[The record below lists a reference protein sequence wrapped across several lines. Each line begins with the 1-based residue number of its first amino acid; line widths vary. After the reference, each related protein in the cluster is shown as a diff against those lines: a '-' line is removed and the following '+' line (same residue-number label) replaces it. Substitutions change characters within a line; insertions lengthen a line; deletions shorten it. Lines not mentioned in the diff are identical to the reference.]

1 MNDAEDNFYLT
12 HIKFNNEEII
22 NNINQ
27 KEIYKKNIK
36 KKYNHSYNTSF
47 NNTRQNF
54 ISKLKNNNSTSYIF
68 KQNFFKYLIDEQIN
82 YAKFEEIENY
92 YINLIRN
99 NFKKYNNNLL
109 ELKKKKQ
116 EYKEIITMIEKELK
130 NHYFSRQNDL
140 EEYYKYIINTYKKK
154 IQIQSHE
161 LNCYNNMY
169 KRNYRTKILII
180 NRIKN
185 EYEIEAKNQEQFE
198 KYIILRDH
206 GLLDF
211 KKQRNLLKKFQNILE
226 LNIIENKSLFNKKK
240 EQLNELEYQVS
251 ILKNYKSN
259 YNNLL
264 EKIDEDKTKISI
276 KITKNN
282 TINKH
287 IFNENRNL
295 LAIYFSTKYNILK
308 LYQSLNINN
317 LDRLIMKVNN
327 FQNKQFKYKL
337 EIKALHK
344 QIRELTLNYFEL
356 CYNYNNIQKNLEN
369 NKKIISIKN
378 KQDMNIRKENF
389 EYLFENVKDL
399 KKRLFAKEQFVILIL
414 IFIIKYTNQIY
425 NSLKLDNI
433 SILEHKYKN
442 FFLDSSNIHK
452 NLVQKL
458 KEYNV
463 KCIKFFLYLFNY
475 FTNSLYLIFSN
486 TFNKACRK
494 NDYLFS
500 KPLDI
505 YEVINFSSDKILLLF
520 EKKVQITFKHLQK
533 KNQIF
538 SRTDVEIFHS
548 IHNLET
554 TTAEKNEKKVTK
566 NLSLEELYNDF
577 MTNCQNKEIKKNY
590 FIKYHPNTSMLQIK
604 RFVIQKPNKQ
614 KDELPKLKRLSNNSL
629 NLKKRLFNPFSKRD
643 LNKKQEIKK
652 CCSVDNVIEKDY
664 NYVYDDKF
672 DTDNDENNEKTI
684 KKKEKISRLFSPK
697 NEKNQMDNFLFFSRM
712 NDLRNLE
719 YQYNENNK
727 NILNPNEFNKIYN
740 NLNKKVLKNKINT
753 SLKKKKMK
761 NTSFRSNSEISIFQP
776 KKNQISKVNSIL
788 STNYNNSGNLNLMNT
803 ISAYF
808 QK

>member
-1 MNDAEDNFYLT
+1 MNDAEHNFYLT

-22 NNINQ
+22 NNRNQ
-27 KEIYKKNIK
+27 KEISKNNIK
-36 KKYNHSYNTSF
+36 KRYTHSSNSLF

-54 ISKLKNNNSTSYIF
+54 ISKLKNNNSTFYQF

-82 YAKFEEIENY
+82 YAKLEEIENY
-92 YINLIRN
+92 YINLIQN
-99 NFKKYNNNLL
+99 NFKKFNNNLV

-116 EYKEIITMIEKELK
+116 EYKEKLKIIEKELK

-140 EEYYKYIINTYKKK
+140 EDYYKYIINNYKKK

-169 KRNYRTKILII
+169 KRAYRTKILII

-206 GLLDF
+206 GLLDI

-226 LNIIENKSLFNKKK
+226 MNIIENKSLFNKKK
-240 EQLNELEYQVS
+240 EQLNQLEYQVS

-259 YNNLL
+259 YNNLI
-264 EKIDEDKTKISI
+264 EKIDEDKKKISNNII
-276 KITKNN
+276 KKNA
-282 TINKH
+282 INKE
-287 IFNENRNL
+287 IINENRNL
-295 LAIYFSTKYNILK
+295 LSIYFSSKYNILK
-308 LYQSLNINN
+308 LYHSLSINN
-317 LDRLIMKVNN
+317 LNSVIIKVNN

-337 EIKALHK
+337 DFQALHK
-344 QIRELTLNYFEL
+344 QIRELTLYYFEL
-356 CYNYNNIQKNLEN
+356 CYNYNNIQKKIEN
-369 NKKIISIKN
+369 NKKLISIKN

-389 EYLFENVKDL
+389 EYLFKNVKDL
-399 KKRLFAKEQFVILIL
+399 KKRLFEKEQFVILIF
-414 IFIIKYTNQIY
+414 IFIVKYTNQIY

-433 SILEHKYKN
+433 SIPEYKYKD
-442 FFLDSSNIHK
+442 FFLDSHNIHK
-452 NLVQKL
+452 NLIQKI
-458 KEYNV
+458 KEYNI

-475 FTNSLYLIFSN
+475 FTNSLYLIFSH
-486 TFNKACRK
+486 TFNKSCRK

-505 YEVINFSSDKILLLF
+505 YEVINFSSDKISLLF
-520 EKKVQITFKHLQK
+520 EKEVQITFKHLQK

-538 SRTDVEIFHS
+538 SRTDVEILNS

-554 TTAEKNEKKVTK
+554 SAEKNEKKITK
-566 NLSLEELYNDF
+566 NLSLEEIYHDF
-577 MTNCQNKEIKKNY
+577 MINCQNKLIKHNY

-604 RFVIQKPNKQ
+604 RFVIEKPNKQ
-614 KDELPKLKRLSNNSL
+614 KDELPKLKRLFKNSL
-629 NLKKRLFNPFSKRD
+629 NLKKRLFNPFSKRYV
-643 LNKKQEIKK
+643 NKKFGIGKSW
-652 CCSVDNVIEKDY
+652 SVANIIEKDY

-672 DTDNDENNEKTI
+672 DSDNDENNDKTI
-684 KKKEKISRLFSPK
+684 KKKEKFSRLFSPK
-697 NEKNQMDNFLFFSRM
+697 NDNNQKDNFLFFSRM

-727 NILNPNEFNKIYN
+727 NVLNPNEFNRIYN
-740 NLNKKVLKNKINT
+740 NLNKKFLKNKIIT
-753 SLKKKKMK
+753 SLSKKKMK
-761 NTSFRSNSEISIFQP
+761 NKSFRSNSEISIFQP
-776 KKNQISKVNSIL
+776 KKNQTLKPNSIL
-788 STNYNNSGNLNLMNT
+788 STNYNNSGNLILMNT
-803 ISAYF
+803 ISGYY